1 MEPKTN
7 SRFNFPKKP
16 LIILLVAL
24 IIGVGGYYLLTPLA
38 HYVPALRQAGVTPK
52 IQPKLVKQT
61 TLTEVKLVKH
71 PELFYA
77 DIEYNL
83 SNNSITLQKTGRIE
97 ADVPPLSPTAI
108 SQDSAYFIYR
118 IEVVSDKNDLLYNGW
133 VEIPLE
139 ILFIKENKFNIRLL
153 APYKPPAIMRMYNIH
168 NKVILTTKIS

>member
-1 MEPKTN
+1 ME
-7 SRFNFPKKP
+7 PKKP
-16 LIILLVAL
+16 LLILLLVL
-24 IIGVGGYYLLTPLA
+24 IIGAGGYYLLPRLA
-38 HYVPALRQAGVTPK
+38 HYIPILSQVGVNPQV
-52 IQPKLVKQT
+52 QPKLVKQT
-61 TLTEVKLVKH
+61 TLTETRLVKH

-108 SQDSAYFIYR
+108 SKDPAYFIYR

-153 APYKPPAIMRMYNIH
+153 TPYQPPAMMRMYDID
-168 NKVILTTKIS
+168 NKVILTMKIS